1 MQIKQRVTT
10 PLIFAA
16 LLLLLVSGCG
26 SVLDDARGE
35 PLATPTNFNGLV
47 EHLAAREFA
56 VAHVVSGDPGCSD
69 QVLVPMAIAFELS
82 GGGLEGAVQAR
93 VYRFKD
99 DESYQKLRASVDS
112 CAAAWISDPATLLM
126 VDASPYVLVTDG
138 VPAGAAADAIRAAV
152 REAAGE

>member
-1 MQIKQRVTT
+1 MQIKQRRSL
-10 PLIFAA
+10 PLFLAA
-16 LLLLLVSGCG
+16 LLLLTASGCG

-35 PLATPTNFNGLV
+35 PSATPTNFNGLV

-82 GGGLEGAVQAR
+82 GGGLEDSIQAR
-93 VYRFKD
+93 VYRFKN
-99 DESYQKLRASVDS
+99 DESYQKLRTSVDT

-126 VDASPYVLVTDG
+126 VDASPYVLVTEG
-138 VPAGAAADAIRAAV
+138 APAGAAADAIRAAV

>member
-1 MQIKQRVTT
+1 MQINQRVTT
-10 PLIFAA
+10 RLIMAA
-16 LLLLLVSGCG
+16 LLLLLTSGCG
-26 SVLDDARGE
+26 SVLDDARGV
-35 PLATPTNFNGLV
+35 PVATPTDFSGLV

-56 VAHVVSGDPGCSD
+56 VADVVSGDPGCSD
-69 QVLVPMAIAFELS
+69 QILVPMAIAFTLS
-82 GGGLEGAVQAR
+82 GGGIEGAAQAR

-99 DESYQKLRASVDS
+99 GESYQKLRASVDA

-138 VPAGAAADAIRAAV
+138 VQSATAADAIRAAV